1 MKQNDL
7 PSSLERRVP
16 KSMVRP
22 EVQVSST
29 QATARRTPKLLEAK
43 APKAHSVQTAFTN
56 DVEGHCPVCANPM
69 KTSIANGID
78 VYVCMDHRVTMPL
91 KNENGV

>member
-7 PSSLERRVP
+7 PSSPERRVP

-29 QATARRTPKLLEAK
+29 QATARRIPKLLEAK
-43 APKAHSVQTAFTN
+43 APSVQTAFTN
-56 DVEGHCPVCANPM
+56 EVEGHCPICANPM
-69 KTSIANGID
+69 KTSVANGID

-91 KNENGV
+91 KNENGA

>member
-1 MKQNDL
+1 MKQTDL

-16 KSMVRP
+16 KSMVRS

-29 QATARRTPKLLEAK
+29 QVTTRRTPKLLDV
-43 APKAHSVQTAFTN
+43 KAHTVQTAFTN
-56 DVEGHCPVCANPM
+56 EVEGHCPVCGNPM

-91 KNENGV
+91 KNENGA